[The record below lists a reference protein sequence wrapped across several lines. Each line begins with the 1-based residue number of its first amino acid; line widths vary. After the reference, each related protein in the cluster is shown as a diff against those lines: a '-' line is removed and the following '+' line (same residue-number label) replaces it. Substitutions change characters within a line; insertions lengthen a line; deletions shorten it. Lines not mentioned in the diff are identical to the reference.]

1 MNQKKSKKI
10 IVFVIILLLILIII
24 SSLLLVYFLTD
35 IFKGNK
41 ELFFKYISQISNNEN
56 GFVEQ
61 NVQTYLN
68 KKNTNSYN
76 NEGSFTINAI
86 DSSVTNIENL
96 NNFNISFSGKKDH
109 TNSKEEQNISLNYS
123 SNVNFP
129 LVYRKIGNQLG
140 VQTDYVGSR
149 FLTVESDK
157 LNNLQGEN
165 INELKNI
172 INILG
177 ALGNL
182 TNIQINQEQLNSY
195 TNIFQNISEDKFS
208 KLNDLNGTGYR
219 LTLQGSETK
228 ELVINLLET
237 LKNDQASLE
246 NLNNYLKEF
255 KNSNNITT
263 NNIEELISNIQNNN
277 YLDNE
282 TLEITVY
289 KNDGK
294 LSKLLISINEGTLDI
309 QKIITDESNLQ
320 YNILLNLNYNNEN
333 LTLNGKINLNNLNT
347 ENVKESYEL
356 SLQKSDKNYIYK
368 LENNVNFTNDV
379 SIEDF
384 TTENTSPLTN
394 FDEVTVENFL
404 VTVRQRIEEV
414 NNMQML
420 ELGYQENPIT
430 KIIPNLG
437 VYSDLINNLSSP
449 KISEE
454 DVLTFNNKFEVYQ
467 STNLQGVT
475 VRGLLS
481 TIELNNEQQ
490 QDNSSRQIKEINFN
504 GEEYE
509 VNEQNIAGLKEEIV
523 PESYYRVEF
532 EKDMDTGLIYRA
544 VLNPK

>member
-56 GFVEQ
+56 SFVEQ

-68 KKNTNSYN
+68 KKNNNSYN
-76 NEGSFTINAI
+76 NEGSFSINAV

-96 NNFNISFSGKKDH
+96 NNFNISFSGKKDN

-140 VQTDYVGSR
+140 IQTDYVGAR
-149 FLTVESDK
+149 FLTVEPDK

-165 INELKNI
+165 INEIKNLIKI
-172 INILG
+172 IGTLS
-177 ALGNL
+177 NL

-195 TNIFQNISEDKFS
+195 TNIFQNINEDKFS
-208 KLNDLNGTGYR
+208 KLSDLNGTGYR
-219 LTLQGSETK
+219 LTLQGSETQ

-237 LKNDQASLE
+237 LKNDQALLE
-246 NLNNYLKEF
+246 NLNNYLKDY
-255 KNSNNITT
+255 KNSTNITT
-263 NNIEELISNIQNNN
+263 NNIEELISNMKNNN
-277 YLDNE
+277 YLNNE
-282 TLEITVY
+282 NLEITVY
-289 KNDGK
+289 KNNGK
-294 LSKLLISINEGTLDI
+294 LSKILFSINELNLDI
-309 QKIITDESNLQ
+309 QKIITDENNIQ
-320 YNILLNLNYNNEN
+320 YNVLLNTNYNNEN

-347 ENVKESYEL
+347 ENVQETYEL
-356 SLQKSDKNYIYK
+356 TLQKSDKNYTYK
-368 LENNVNFTNDV
+368 LENNVNFSNDI

-414 NNMQML
+414 NNGQML
-420 ELGYQENPIT
+420 ELGYQENPVT
-430 KIIPNLG
+430 KLIPNLG
-437 VYSDLINNLSSP
+437 VYSDLINNLNSP

-544 VLNPK
+544 VINPK

>member
-86 DSSVTNIENL
+86 DSSITNIENL
-96 NNFNISFSGKKDH
+96 NNFNISFSGKKDN
-109 TNSKEEQNISLNYS
+109 TNSKEEQNISFNYS

-182 TNIQINQEQLNSY
+182 TNIQINQEQLTSY

-219 LTLQGSETK
+219 LTLQGSESK

-263 NNIEELISNIQNNN
+263 NNIEELISNIKSNN

-289 KNDGK
+289 KNNGK
-294 LSKLLISINEGTLDI
+294 LSKLLISLNEGSLDI

-356 SLQKSDKNYIYK
+356 SLQKSDKNYTYK

-544 VLNPK
+544 VITPK

>member
-68 KKNTNSYN
+68 KKNANSYN
-76 NEGSFTINAI
+76 NEGSFSINAV

-96 NNFNISFSGKKDH
+96 NNFNISFSGKKDN

-123 SNVNFP
+123 SNVTFP

-140 VQTDYVGSR
+140 IQTDYVGAR
-149 FLTVESDK
+149 FLTVEADK

-165 INELKNI
+165 INEIKNI
-172 INILG
+172 IKIIGTLS
-177 ALGNL
+177 NL

-208 KLNDLNGTGYR
+208 KLSDLNGTGYR
-219 LTLQGSETK
+219 LTLQGSETQ

-237 LKNDQASLE
+237 LKNDQALLE
-246 NLNNYLKEF
+246 NLNNYLKDY
-255 KNSNNITT
+255 KNSTNITT
-263 NNIEELISNIQNNN
+263 NNIEELISNLKNNN
-277 YLDNE
+277 YLNNE
-282 TLEITVY
+282 NLEITVY
-289 KNDGK
+289 KNNGK
-294 LSKLLISINEGTLDI
+294 LSKILFSINELNLDI
-309 QKIITDESNLQ
+309 QKIITDENNIQ
-320 YNILLNLNYNNEN
+320 YNVLLNTNYNNEN

-347 ENVKESYEL
+347 ENVQETYEL
-356 SLQKSDKNYIYK
+356 TLQKSDKNYTYK
-368 LENNVNFTNDV
+368 LENNVNFSNDV

-404 VTVRQRIEEV
+404 VTVRQRIEDV

-420 ELGYQENPIT
+420 ELGYQENPVT
-430 KIIPNLG
+430 KLIPNLG
-437 VYSDLINNLSSP
+437 VFSDLINNLSSP

-544 VLNPK
+544 VINPK

>member
-76 NEGSFTINAI
+76 NEGSFSINAV

-96 NNFNISFSGKKDH
+96 NNFNISFSGKKDN

-172 INILG
+172 INTIG

-219 LTLQGSETK
+219 LTLQGSESK

-237 LKNDQASLE
+237 LKQDQASLE

-263 NNIEELISNIQNNN
+263 NNIEELISNIKINN

-320 YNILLNLNYNNEN
+320 YTILLNLNYNNEN

-544 VLNPK
+544 VINPK

>member
-76 NEGSFTINAI
+76 NEGSFSINAV

-96 NNFNISFSGKKDH
+96 NNFNISFSGKKDN

-123 SNVNFP
+123 SNVTFP

-140 VQTDYVGSR
+140 IQTDYVGAR
-149 FLTVESDK
+149 FLTVEPDK

-165 INELKNI
+165 INEIKNI
-172 INILG
+172 IKIIGTLS
-177 ALGNL
+177 NL
-182 TNIQINQEQLNSY
+182 TNIQIDQEQLNSY

-208 KLNDLNGTGYR
+208 KLSDLNGTGYR
-219 LTLQGSETK
+219 LTLQGSETQ

-237 LKNDQASLE
+237 LKNDQDSLE
-246 NLNNYLKEF
+246 NLNNYLKDY
-255 KNSNNITT
+255 KNSTNITT
-263 NNIEELISNIQNNN
+263 SNIEELISNMKNNN
-277 YLDNE
+277 YLNNE
-282 TLEITVY
+282 NLEITVY
-289 KNDGK
+289 KNNGK
-294 LSKLLISINEGTLDI
+294 LSKILFSINELNLDI
-309 QKIITDESNLQ
+309 QKIITDENNIQ
-320 YNILLNLNYNNEN
+320 YNVLLNTNYNNEN

-347 ENVKESYEL
+347 ENVQETYEL
-356 SLQKSDKNYIYK
+356 TLQKSDKNYTYK
-368 LENNVNFTNDV
+368 LENNVNFSNDI

-394 FDEVTVENFL
+394 FDETTVENFL

-414 NNMQML
+414 NNGQML
-420 ELGYQENPIT
+420 ELGYQENPVT
-430 KIIPNLG
+430 KLIPNLG

-544 VLNPK
+544 VINPK

>member
-76 NEGSFTINAI
+76 NEGSFSINAV

-96 NNFNISFSGKKDH
+96 NNFNISFSGKKDN

-123 SNVNFP
+123 SNVTFP

-140 VQTDYVGSR
+140 IQTDYVGAR
-149 FLTVESDK
+149 FLTVEPDK

-165 INELKNI
+165 INEIKNI
-172 INILG
+172 IKIIGTLS
-177 ALGNL
+177 NL

-195 TNIFQNISEDKFS
+195 TNIFQNINEDKFS
-208 KLNDLNGTGYR
+208 KLSDLNGTGYR
-219 LTLQGSETK
+219 LTLQGSETQ

-237 LKNDQASLE
+237 LKNDQALLE
-246 NLNNYLKEF
+246 NLNNYLKDY
-255 KNSNNITT
+255 KNSTNITT
-263 NNIEELISNIQNNN
+263 NNIEELISNMKNNN
-277 YLDNE
+277 YLNNE
-282 TLEITVY
+282 NLEITVY
-289 KNDGK
+289 KNNGK
-294 LSKLLISINEGTLDI
+294 LSKILFSINELNLDI
-309 QKIITDESNLQ
+309 QKIIADENNIQ
-320 YNILLNLNYNNEN
+320 YNVLLNTNYNNEN

-347 ENVKESYEL
+347 ENVKETYEL
-356 SLQKSDKNYIYK
+356 TLQKSDKNYTYK
-368 LENNVNFTNDV
+368 LENNVNFSNDV

-394 FDEVTVENFL
+394 FDETTVENFL

-414 NNMQML
+414 NNGQML
-420 ELGYQENPIT
+420 ELGYQENPVT
-430 KIIPNLG
+430 KLIPNLG
-437 VYSDLINNLSSP
+437 VYSDLINNLNSP

-523 PESYYRVEF
+523 PENYYRVEF

-544 VLNPK
+544 VINPK

>member
-76 NEGSFTINAI
+76 NEGSFSINAV

-96 NNFNISFSGKKDH
+96 NNFNISFSGKKDN

-123 SNVNFP
+123 SNVTFP

-140 VQTDYVGSR
+140 IQTDYVGAR
-149 FLTVESDK
+149 FLTVEPDK

-165 INELKNI
+165 INEIKNI
-172 INILG
+172 IKIIGTLS
-177 ALGNL
+177 NL

-208 KLNDLNGTGYR
+208 KLSDLNGTGYR
-219 LTLQGSETK
+219 LTLQGSETQ

-237 LKNDQASLE
+237 LKNDQDSLE
-246 NLNNYLKEF
+246 NLNNYLKDY
-255 KNSNNITT
+255 KNSTNITT
-263 NNIEELISNIQNNN
+263 SNIEELISNMKNNN
-277 YLDNE
+277 YLNNE
-282 TLEITVY
+282 NLEITVY
-289 KNDGK
+289 KNNGK
-294 LSKLLISINEGTLDI
+294 LSKILFSINELNLDI
-309 QKIITDESNLQ
+309 QKIITDENNIQ
-320 YNILLNLNYNNEN
+320 YNVLLNTNYNNEN

-347 ENVKESYEL
+347 ENVQETYEL
-356 SLQKSDKNYIYK
+356 TLQKSDKNYTYK
-368 LENNVNFTNDV
+368 LENSVNFSNDI

-404 VTVRQRIEEV
+404 VTVRQRIEDV

-420 ELGYQENPIT
+420 ELGYQENPVT
-430 KIIPNLG
+430 KLIPNLG

-509 VNEQNIAGLKEEIV
+509 VNEQNIAGLKEEIL

-544 VLNPK
+544 VINPK

>member
-56 GFVEQ
+56 SFVEQ

-68 KKNTNSYN
+68 KKNNNSYN
-76 NEGSFTINAI
+76 NEGSFTVNAV

-96 NNFNISFSGKKDH
+96 NNFNISFSGKKDN

-140 VQTDYVGSR
+140 VQTDYVGAR
-149 FLTVESDK
+149 FLTVEPDK
-157 LNNLQGEN
+157 LNDLQGEN

-177 ALGNL
+177 VLGNL

-195 TNIFQNISEDKFS
+195 TNIFKNIGEDKFS
-208 KLNDLNGTGYR
+208 KLSDLNGTGYR
-219 LTLQGSETK
+219 LTLQGSETQ

-255 KNSNNITT
+255 KNSTNITT
-263 NNIEELISNIQNNN
+263 SNIEELISNIQNNN
-277 YLDNE
+277 YLNNE
-282 TLEITVY
+282 NLEITVY
-289 KNDGK
+289 KNNGK
-294 LSKLLISINEGTLDI
+294 LSKILISLNEGTLDI
-309 QKIITDESNLQ
+309 QKIVTDENNIQ
-320 YNILLNLNYNNEN
+320 YNILLNTNYNNED
-333 LTLNGKINLNNLNT
+333 LSLNSKINLNNLNT
-347 ENVKESYEL
+347 ENVKETYEL
-356 SLQKSDKNYIYK
+356 TLQKSDKNYTYK
-368 LENNVNFTNDV
+368 LENNINFTNDV

-384 TTENTSPLTN
+384 TTDNTSPLTN

-414 NNMQML
+414 NNGQML
-420 ELGYQENPIT
+420 ELGYQENPVT
-430 KIIPNLG
+430 KLIPNLG

-523 PESYYRVEF
+523 PENYYRVEF

-544 VLNPK
+544 VINPK

>member
-76 NEGSFTINAI
+76 NEGSFSINAV

-96 NNFNISFSGKKDH
+96 NNFNISFSGKKDN

-123 SNVNFP
+123 SNVTFP

-140 VQTDYVGSR
+140 IQTDYVGAR
-149 FLTVESDK
+149 FLTVEPDK

-165 INELKNI
+165 INEIKNLIKI
-172 INILG
+172 IGTLS
-177 ALGNL
+177 NL

-195 TNIFQNISEDKFS
+195 TNIFQNINEDKFS
-208 KLNDLNGTGYR
+208 KLSDLNGTGYR
-219 LTLQGSETK
+219 LTLQGSETQ

-237 LKNDQASLE
+237 LKNDQALLE
-246 NLNNYLKEF
+246 NLNNYLKDY
-255 KNSNNITT
+255 KNSTNITT
-263 NNIEELISNIQNNN
+263 NNIEELISNMKNNN
-277 YLDNE
+277 YLNNE
-282 TLEITVY
+282 NLEITVY
-289 KNDGK
+289 KNNGK
-294 LSKLLISINEGTLDI
+294 LSKILFSINELNLDI
-309 QKIITDESNLQ
+309 QKIITDENNIQ
-320 YNILLNLNYNNEN
+320 YNVLLNTNYNNEN

-347 ENVKESYEL
+347 ENVQEAYEL
-356 SLQKSDKNYIYK
+356 TLQKSDKNYTYK
-368 LENNVNFTNDV
+368 LENNVNFSNDI

-414 NNMQML
+414 NNGQML
-420 ELGYQENPIT
+420 ELGYQENPVT
-430 KIIPNLG
+430 KLMPNLG
-437 VYSDLINNLSSP
+437 IYSDLINNLNSP

-523 PESYYRVEF
+523 PENYYRVEF

-544 VLNPK
+544 VINPK

>member
-56 GFVEQ
+56 SFVEQ

-68 KKNTNSYN
+68 KKNNNSYN
-76 NEGSFTINAI
+76 NEGSFTVNAV

-96 NNFNISFSGKKDH
+96 NNFNISFSGKKDN

-140 VQTDYVGSR
+140 VQTDYVGAR
-149 FLTVESDK
+149 FLTVEPDK
-157 LNNLQGEN
+157 LNDLQGEN

-177 ALGNL
+177 VLGNL

-195 TNIFQNISEDKFS
+195 TNIFKNIGEDKFS
-208 KLNDLNGTGYR
+208 KLSDLNGTGYR
-219 LTLQGSETK
+219 LTLQGSETQ

-255 KNSNNITT
+255 KNSTNITT
-263 NNIEELISNIQNNN
+263 SNIEELISNIQNNN
-277 YLDNE
+277 YLNNE
-282 TLEITVY
+282 NLEITVY
-289 KNDGK
+289 KNNGK
-294 LSKLLISINEGTLDI
+294 LSKILISLNEGTLDI
-309 QKIITDESNLQ
+309 QKIVTDENNIQ
-320 YNILLNLNYNNEN
+320 YNILLNTNYNNED
-333 LTLNGKINLNNLNT
+333 LSLNSKINLNNLNT
-347 ENVKESYEL
+347 ENVKETYEL
-356 SLQKSDKNYIYK
+356 TLQKSDKNYTYK
-368 LENNVNFTNDV
+368 LENNINFTNDV

-414 NNMQML
+414 NNGQML
-420 ELGYQENPIT
+420 ELGYQENPVT
-430 KIIPNLG
+430 KLIPNLG

-523 PESYYRVEF
+523 PENYYRVEF
-532 EKDMDTGLIYRA
+532 EKDMDTGLIYRS
-544 VLNPK
+544 VINPK

>member
-96 NNFNISFSGKKDH
+96 NNFNISFSGKKDN

-237 LKNDQASLE
+237 LKQDQTSLE

-263 NNIEELISNIQNNN
+263 NNIEELISNIKSNN

-356 SLQKSDKNYIYK
+356 SLQKSDKNYTYK
-368 LENNVNFTNDV
+368 LENNVNFSNDV

-544 VLNPK
+544 VINPK

>member
-76 NEGSFTINAI
+76 NEGSFSINAV

-96 NNFNISFSGKKDH
+96 NNFNISFSGKKDN

-123 SNVNFP
+123 SNVTFP

-140 VQTDYVGSR
+140 IQTDYVGAR
-149 FLTVESDK
+149 FLTVEPDK

-165 INELKNI
+165 INEIKNI
-172 INILG
+172 IKIIGTLS
-177 ALGNL
+177 NL

-208 KLNDLNGTGYR
+208 KLSDLNGTGYR
-219 LTLQGSETK
+219 LTLQGSETQ

-237 LKNDQASLE
+237 LKNDQDSLE
-246 NLNNYLKEF
+246 NLNNYLKDY
-255 KNSNNITT
+255 KNSTNITT
-263 NNIEELISNIQNNN
+263 NNIEELISNMKNNN
-277 YLDNE
+277 YLNNE
-282 TLEITVY
+282 NLEITVY
-289 KNDGK
+289 KNNGK
-294 LSKLLISINEGTLDI
+294 LSKILFSINELNLDI
-309 QKIITDESNLQ
+309 QKIITDENNIQ
-320 YNILLNLNYNNEN
+320 YNILLDTNYNNEN

-347 ENVKESYEL
+347 ENVQETYEL
-356 SLQKSDKNYIYK
+356 TLQKSDKNYTYK
-368 LENNVNFTNDV
+368 LENNVNFSNDV

-404 VTVRQRIEEV
+404 VTVRQRIEDV

-420 ELGYQENPIT
+420 ELGYQENPVT
-430 KIIPNLG
+430 KLIPNLG

-544 VLNPK
+544 VINPK

>member
-76 NEGSFTINAI
+76 NEGSFSINAV

-96 NNFNISFSGKKDH
+96 NNFNISFSGKKDN

-123 SNVNFP
+123 SNVTFP

-140 VQTDYVGSR
+140 IQTDYVGAR
-149 FLTVESDK
+149 FLTVEPDK

-165 INELKNI
+165 INEIKNI
-172 INILG
+172 IKIIGTLS
-177 ALGNL
+177 NL

-208 KLNDLNGTGYR
+208 KLSDLNGTGYR
-219 LTLQGSETK
+219 LTLQGSETQ

-237 LKNDQASLE
+237 LKNDQALLE
-246 NLNNYLKEF
+246 NLNNYLKDY
-255 KNSNNITT
+255 KNSTNITT
-263 NNIEELISNIQNNN
+263 SNIEELISNMKNNN
-277 YLDNE
+277 YLNNE
-282 TLEITVY
+282 NLEITVY
-289 KNDGK
+289 KNNGK
-294 LSKLLISINEGTLDI
+294 LSKILFSINELNLDI
-309 QKIITDESNLQ
+309 QKIITDENNIQ
-320 YNILLNLNYNNEN
+320 YNVLLDTNYNNEN

-347 ENVKESYEL
+347 ENVQETYEL
-356 SLQKSDKNYIYK
+356 TLQKSDKNYTYK
-368 LENNVNFTNDV
+368 LENSVNFSNDV

-404 VTVRQRIEEV
+404 VTVRQRIEDV

-420 ELGYQENPIT
+420 ELGYQENPVT
-430 KIIPNLG
+430 KLIPNLG

-509 VNEQNIAGLKEEIV
+509 VNEQNIAGLKEEIL

-544 VLNPK
+544 VINPK

>member
-1 MNQKKSKKI
+1 MNQKKSKKV

-56 GFVEQ
+56 SFVEQ

-68 KKNTNSYN
+68 KKNNNSYN
-76 NEGSFTINAI
+76 NEGSFTVNAV

-96 NNFNISFSGKKDH
+96 NNFNISFSGKKDN

-140 VQTDYVGSR
+140 VQTDYVGAR
-149 FLTVESDK
+149 FLTVEPDK
-157 LNNLQGEN
+157 LNDLQGEN

-177 ALGNL
+177 VLGNL

-195 TNIFQNISEDKFS
+195 TNIFKNIGEDKFS
-208 KLNDLNGTGYR
+208 KLSDLNGTGYR
-219 LTLQGSETK
+219 LTLQGSETQ

-255 KNSNNITT
+255 KNSTNITT
-263 NNIEELISNIQNNN
+263 SNIEELISNIQNNN
-277 YLDNE
+277 YLNNE
-282 TLEITVY
+282 NLEITVY
-289 KNDGK
+289 KNNGK
-294 LSKLLISINEGTLDI
+294 LSKILISLNEGTLDI
-309 QKIITDESNLQ
+309 QKIITDENNIQ
-320 YNILLNLNYNNEN
+320 YNILLNTNYNNED
-333 LTLNGKINLNNLNT
+333 LSLNGKINLNNLNT
-347 ENVKESYEL
+347 ENVKETYEL
-356 SLQKSDKNYIYK
+356 TLQKSDKNYTYK
-368 LENNVNFTNDV
+368 LENNINFTNDV

-384 TTENTSPLTN
+384 TTDNTSPLTN

-414 NNMQML
+414 NNGQML
-420 ELGYQENPIT
+420 ELGYQENPVT
-430 KIIPNLG
+430 KLIPNLG

-523 PESYYRVEF
+523 PENYYRVEF
-532 EKDMDTGLIYRA
+532 EKDMDTGLIYRS
-544 VLNPK
+544 VINPK

>member
-56 GFVEQ
+56 SFVEQ

-68 KKNTNSYN
+68 KKNNNSYN
-76 NEGSFTINAI
+76 NEGSFTVNAV

-96 NNFNISFSGKKDH
+96 NNFNISFSGKKDN

-140 VQTDYVGSR
+140 VQADYVGAR
-149 FLTVESDK
+149 FLTVEPDK
-157 LNNLQGEN
+157 LNDLQGEN

-177 ALGNL
+177 VLGNL

-195 TNIFQNISEDKFS
+195 TNIFKNIGEDKFS
-208 KLNDLNGTGYR
+208 KLSDLNGTGYR
-219 LTLQGSETK
+219 LTLQGSETQ

-255 KNSNNITT
+255 KNSTNITT
-263 NNIEELISNIQNNN
+263 SNIEELISNIQNNN
-277 YLDNE
+277 YLNNE
-282 TLEITVY
+282 NLEITVY
-289 KNDGK
+289 KNNGK
-294 LSKLLISINEGTLDI
+294 LSKILISLNEGTLDI
-309 QKIITDESNLQ
+309 QKIVTDENNIQ
-320 YNILLNLNYNNEN
+320 YNILLNTNYNNED
-333 LTLNGKINLNNLNT
+333 LSLNGKINLNNLNT
-347 ENVKESYEL
+347 ENVKETYEL
-356 SLQKSDKNYIYK
+356 TLQKSDKNYTYK
-368 LENNVNFTNDV
+368 LENNINFTNDV

-384 TTENTSPLTN
+384 TTDNTSPLTN

-404 VTVRQRIEEV
+404 VTVRQRIKEV
-414 NNMQML
+414 NNGQML
-420 ELGYQENPIT
+420 ELGYQENPVT
-430 KIIPNLG
+430 KLIPNLG

-523 PESYYRVEF
+523 PENYYRVEF
-532 EKDMDTGLIYRA
+532 EKDMDTGLIYRS
-544 VLNPK
+544 VINPK

>member
-96 NNFNISFSGKKDH
+96 NNFNISFSGKKDN
-109 TNSKEEQNISLNYS
+109 TNSKEEQNITLNYS

-129 LVYRKIGNQLG
+129 LIYRKIGNQLG

-237 LKNDQASLE
+237 LKQDQTSLE

-263 NNIEELISNIQNNN
+263 NNIEELISNIKSNN

-356 SLQKSDKNYIYK
+356 SLQKSDKNYTYK

-437 VYSDLINNLSSP
+437 VYSDLINNLNSP

-523 PESYYRVEF
+523 PENYYRVEF

-544 VLNPK
+544 VINPK

>member
-76 NEGSFTINAI
+76 NEGSFSINAV

-96 NNFNISFSGKKDH
+96 NNFNISFSGKKDN

-123 SNVNFP
+123 SNVTFP

-140 VQTDYVGSR
+140 IQTDYVGAR
-149 FLTVESDK
+149 FLTVEPDK

-165 INELKNI
+165 INEIKNI
-172 INILG
+172 IKIIGTLS
-177 ALGNL
+177 NL

-208 KLNDLNGTGYR
+208 KLSDLNGTGYR
-219 LTLQGSETK
+219 LTLQGSEIQ

-237 LKNDQASLE
+237 LKNDQDSLE
-246 NLNNYLKEF
+246 NLNNYLKDY
-255 KNSNNITT
+255 KNSTNITT
-263 NNIEELISNIQNNN
+263 SNIEELISNMKNNN
-277 YLDNE
+277 YLNNE
-282 TLEITVY
+282 NLEITVY
-289 KNDGK
+289 KNNGK
-294 LSKLLISINEGTLDI
+294 LSKILFSINELNLDI
-309 QKIITDESNLQ
+309 QKIITDENNIQ
-320 YNILLNLNYNNEN
+320 YNVLLNTNYNNEN

-347 ENVKESYEL
+347 ENVQETYEL
-356 SLQKSDKNYIYK
+356 TLQKSDKNYTYK
-368 LENNVNFTNDV
+368 LENNVNFSNDV

-404 VTVRQRIEEV
+404 VTVRQRIKDV

-420 ELGYQENPIT
+420 ELGYQENPVT
-430 KIIPNLG
+430 KLIPNLG

-523 PESYYRVEF
+523 PENYYRVEF

-544 VLNPK
+544 VINPK

>member
-76 NEGSFTINAI
+76 NEGSFSINAV

-96 NNFNISFSGKKDH
+96 NNFNISFSGKKDN

-123 SNVNFP
+123 SNVTFP

-140 VQTDYVGSR
+140 VQTDYVGAR
-149 FLTVESDK
+149 FLTVEPDK

-165 INELKNI
+165 INEIKNI
-172 INILG
+172 IKIIGTLS
-177 ALGNL
+177 NL
-182 TNIQINQEQLNSY
+182 TNIQINQEQLNPY
-195 TNIFQNISEDKFS
+195 TSIFQNIGEDKFS
-208 KLNDLNGTGYR
+208 KLSDLNGTGYR
-219 LTLQGSETK
+219 LTLQGSETQ

-255 KNSNNITT
+255 KNSTNITT
-263 NNIEELISNIQNNN
+263 SNIEELISNIQNNN
-277 YLDNE
+277 YLNNE
-282 TLEITVY
+282 NLEITVY
-289 KNDGK
+289 KNNGK
-294 LSKLLISINEGTLDI
+294 LSKILISLNEGTLDI
-309 QKIITDESNLQ
+309 QKIVTDENNIQ
-320 YNILLNLNYNNEN
+320 YNILLNTNYNNED
-333 LTLNGKINLNNLNT
+333 LSLNGKINLNNLNT
-347 ENVKESYEL
+347 ENVKETYEL
-356 SLQKSDKNYIYK
+356 TLQKSDKNYTYK
-368 LENNVNFTNDV
+368 LENNINFTNDV

-414 NNMQML
+414 NNGQML
-420 ELGYQENPIT
+420 ELGYQENPVT
-430 KIIPNLG
+430 KLIPNLG

-523 PESYYRVEF
+523 PENYYRVEF

-544 VLNPK
+544 VINPK

>member
-76 NEGSFTINAI
+76 NEGSFSINAV

-96 NNFNISFSGKKDH
+96 NNFNISFSGKKDN

-123 SNVNFP
+123 SNVTFP

-140 VQTDYVGSR
+140 IQTDYVGAR
-149 FLTVESDK
+149 FLTVEPDK

-165 INELKNI
+165 INEIRNI
-172 INILG
+172 IKIIGTLS
-177 ALGNL
+177 NL

-208 KLNDLNGTGYR
+208 KLSDLNGTGYR
-219 LTLQGSETK
+219 LTLQGSETQ

-237 LKNDQASLE
+237 LKNDQALLE
-246 NLNNYLKEF
+246 NLNNYLKDY
-255 KNSNNITT
+255 KNSTNITT
-263 NNIEELISNIQNNN
+263 NNIEELISNMKNNN
-277 YLDNE
+277 YLNNE
-282 TLEITVY
+282 NLEITVY
-289 KNDGK
+289 KNNGK
-294 LSKLLISINEGTLDI
+294 LSKILFSINELNLDI
-309 QKIITDESNLQ
+309 QKIITDENNIQ
-320 YNILLNLNYNNEN
+320 YNVLLNTNYNNEN

-347 ENVKESYEL
+347 ENVQETYEL
-356 SLQKSDKNYIYK
+356 TLQKSDKNYTYK
-368 LENNVNFTNDV
+368 LENNVNFSNDI

-404 VTVRQRIEEV
+404 VTVRQRIEDV

-420 ELGYQENPIT
+420 ELGYQENPVT
-430 KIIPNLG
+430 KLIPNLG
-437 VYSDLINNLSSP
+437 VYSDLINNLNSP

-523 PESYYRVEF
+523 PENYYRVEF

-544 VLNPK
+544 VINPK

>member
-263 NNIEELISNIQNNN
+263 NNIEELISNIKSNN

-356 SLQKSDKNYIYK
+356 ALQKSDKNYIYK

-544 VLNPK
+544 VITPK

>member
-68 KKNTNSYN
+68 KKSTNSYN
-76 NEGSFTINAI
+76 NEGSFSINAV

-96 NNFNISFSGKKDH
+96 NNFNISFSGKKDN
-109 TNSKEEQNISLNYS
+109 TNSKKEQNISLNYS
-123 SNVNFP
+123 NNVTFP

-140 VQTDYVGSR
+140 IQTDYVGAR
-149 FLTVESDK
+149 FLTVEPDK

-165 INELKNI
+165 INEIKNI
-172 INILG
+172 IKIIGTLS
-177 ALGNL
+177 NL

-208 KLNDLNGTGYR
+208 KLSDLNGTGYR
-219 LTLQGSETK
+219 LTLQGSETQ

-237 LKNDQASLE
+237 LKNDQDSLE
-246 NLNNYLKEF
+246 NLNNYLKDY
-255 KNSNNITT
+255 KNSTNITT
-263 NNIEELISNIQNNN
+263 SNIEELISNMKNNN
-277 YLDNE
+277 YLNNE
-282 TLEITVY
+282 NLEITVY
-289 KNDGK
+289 KNNGK
-294 LSKLLISINEGTLDI
+294 LSKILFSINELNLDI
-309 QKIITDESNLQ
+309 QKIITDENNIQ
-320 YNILLNLNYNNEN
+320 YNVLLNTNYNNEN

-347 ENVKESYEL
+347 ENVQETYEL
-356 SLQKSDKNYIYK
+356 TLQKSDKNYTYK
-368 LENNVNFTNDV
+368 LENNINFTNDV

-404 VTVRQRIEEV
+404 VTVRQRIEDV

-420 ELGYQENPIT
+420 ELGYQENPVT
-430 KIIPNLG
+430 KLIPNLG

-544 VLNPK
+544 VINPK

>member
-76 NEGSFTINAI
+76 NEGSFSINAV

-96 NNFNISFSGKKDH
+96 NNFNISFSGKKDN

-123 SNVNFP
+123 SNVTFP

-140 VQTDYVGSR
+140 IQTDYVGAR
-149 FLTVESDK
+149 FLTVEPDK

-165 INELKNI
+165 INEIKNI
-172 INILG
+172 IKIIGTLS
-177 ALGNL
+177 NL

-208 KLNDLNGTGYR
+208 KLSDLNGTGYR
-219 LTLQGSETK
+219 LTLQGSETQ

-237 LKNDQASLE
+237 LKNDQDSLE
-246 NLNNYLKEF
+246 NLNNYLKDY
-255 KNSNNITT
+255 KNSTNITT
-263 NNIEELISNIQNNN
+263 SNIEELISNMKNNN
-277 YLDNE
+277 YLNNE
-282 TLEITVY
+282 NLEITVY
-289 KNDGK
+289 KNNGK
-294 LSKLLISINEGTLDI
+294 LSKILFSINELNLDI
-309 QKIITDESNLQ
+309 QKIITDENNIQ
-320 YNILLNLNYNNEN
+320 YNVLLNTNYNNEN

-356 SLQKSDKNYIYK
+356 SLQKSDKNYTYK

-404 VTVRQRIEEV
+404 VTVRQRIEDV

-420 ELGYQENPIT
+420 ELGYQENPVT
-430 KIIPNLG
+430 KLIPNLG
-437 VYSDLINNLSSP
+437 VYSDLINNLNSP

-544 VLNPK
+544 VITPK

>member
-96 NNFNISFSGKKDH
+96 NNFNISFSGKKDN
-109 TNSKEEQNISLNYS
+109 TNSKEEQNITLNYS

-219 LTLQGSETK
+219 LTLQGSESK

-263 NNIEELISNIQNNN
+263 NNIEELISNIKSNN

-356 SLQKSDKNYIYK
+356 ALQKSDKNYIYK

-544 VLNPK
+544 VITPK

>member
-76 NEGSFTINAI
+76 NEGSFSINAV

-96 NNFNISFSGKKDH
+96 NNFNISFSGKKDN

-123 SNVNFP
+123 SNVTFP

-140 VQTDYVGSR
+140 IQTDYVGAR
-149 FLTVESDK
+149 FLTVEPDK

-165 INELKNI
+165 INEIKNLIKI
-172 INILG
+172 IGTLS
-177 ALGNL
+177 NL

-195 TNIFQNISEDKFS
+195 TNIFQNINEDKFS
-208 KLNDLNGTGYR
+208 KLSDLNGTGYR
-219 LTLQGSETK
+219 LTLQGSETQ

-237 LKNDQASLE
+237 LKNDQALLE
-246 NLNNYLKEF
+246 NLNNYLKDY
-255 KNSNNITT
+255 KNSTNITT
-263 NNIEELISNIQNNN
+263 NNIEELISNMKNNN
-277 YLDNE
+277 YLNNE
-282 TLEITVY
+282 NLEITVY
-289 KNDGK
+289 KNNGK
-294 LSKLLISINEGTLDI
+294 LSKILFSINELNLDI
-309 QKIITDESNLQ
+309 QKIITDENNIQ
-320 YNILLNLNYNNEN
+320 YNVLLNTNYNNEN

-347 ENVKESYEL
+347 ENVQETYEL
-356 SLQKSDKNYIYK
+356 TLQKSDKNYTYK
-368 LENNVNFTNDV
+368 LENNVNFSNDI

-394 FDEVTVENFL
+394 FDETTVENFL

-414 NNMQML
+414 NNGQML
-420 ELGYQENPIT
+420 ELGYQENPVT
-430 KIIPNLG
+430 KLIPNLG
-437 VYSDLINNLSSP
+437 VYSDLINNLNSP

-523 PESYYRVEF
+523 PENYYRVEF

-544 VLNPK
+544 VINPK

>member
-56 GFVEQ
+56 SFVEQ

-68 KKNTNSYN
+68 KKNNNSYN
-76 NEGSFTINAI
+76 NEGSFTVNAV

-96 NNFNISFSGKKDH
+96 NNFNISFSGKKDN

-140 VQTDYVGSR
+140 VQADYVGAR
-149 FLTVESDK
+149 FLTVEPDK
-157 LNNLQGEN
+157 LNDLQGEN

-177 ALGNL
+177 VLGNL

-195 TNIFQNISEDKFS
+195 TNIFKNIGEDKFS
-208 KLNDLNGTGYR
+208 KLSDLNGTGYR
-219 LTLQGSETK
+219 LTLQGSETQ

-255 KNSNNITT
+255 KNSTNITT
-263 NNIEELISNIQNNN
+263 SNIEELISNIQNNN
-277 YLDNE
+277 YLNNE
-282 TLEITVY
+282 NLEITVY
-289 KNDGK
+289 KNNGK
-294 LSKLLISINEGTLDI
+294 LSKILISLNEGTLDI
-309 QKIITDESNLQ
+309 QKIITDENNIQ
-320 YNILLNLNYNNEN
+320 YNILLNTNYNNED
-333 LTLNGKINLNNLNT
+333 LSLNSKINLNNLNT
-347 ENVKESYEL
+347 ENVKETYEL
-356 SLQKSDKNYIYK
+356 TLQKSDKNYTYK
-368 LENNVNFTNDV
+368 LENNINFTNDV

-414 NNMQML
+414 NNGQML
-420 ELGYQENPIT
+420 ELGYQENPVT
-430 KIIPNLG
+430 KLIPNLG

-523 PESYYRVEF
+523 PENYYRVEF

-544 VLNPK
+544 VINPK

>member
-76 NEGSFTINAI
+76 NEGSFSINAV

-96 NNFNISFSGKKDH
+96 NNFNISFSGKKDN

-123 SNVNFP
+123 SNVTFP

-140 VQTDYVGSR
+140 IQTDYVGAR
-149 FLTVESDK
+149 FLTVEPDK

-165 INELKNI
+165 INEIKNLIKI
-172 INILG
+172 IGTLS
-177 ALGNL
+177 NL

-195 TNIFQNISEDKFS
+195 TNIFQNINEDKFS
-208 KLNDLNGTGYR
+208 KLSDLNGTGYR
-219 LTLQGSETK
+219 LTLQGSETQ

-237 LKNDQASLE
+237 LKNDQDSLE
-246 NLNNYLKEF
+246 NLNNYLKDY
-255 KNSNNITT
+255 KNSTNITT
-263 NNIEELISNIQNNN
+263 NNIEELISNMKNNN
-277 YLDNE
+277 YLNNE
-282 TLEITVY
+282 NLEITVY
-289 KNDGK
+289 KNNGK
-294 LSKLLISINEGTLDI
+294 LSKILFSINELNLDI
-309 QKIITDESNLQ
+309 QKIITDENNIQ
-320 YNILLNLNYNNEN
+320 YNVLLNTNYNNEN

-347 ENVKESYEL
+347 ENVQEAYEL
-356 SLQKSDKNYIYK
+356 TLQKSDKNYTYK
-368 LENNVNFTNDV
+368 LENNVNFSNDI

-414 NNMQML
+414 NNGQML
-420 ELGYQENPIT
+420 ELGYQENPVT
-430 KIIPNLG
+430 KLMPNLG
-437 VYSDLINNLSSP
+437 IYSDLINNLNSP

-523 PESYYRVEF
+523 PENYYRVEF

-544 VLNPK
+544 VINPK

>member
-56 GFVEQ
+56 SFVEQ

-68 KKNTNSYN
+68 KKNNNSYN
-76 NEGSFTINAI
+76 NEGSFTVNAV

-96 NNFNISFSGKKDH
+96 NNFNISFSGKKDN

-140 VQTDYVGSR
+140 VQTDYVGAR
-149 FLTVESDK
+149 FLTVEPDK
-157 LNNLQGEN
+157 LNDLQGEN

-177 ALGNL
+177 VLGNL

-195 TNIFQNISEDKFS
+195 TNIFKNIGEDKFS
-208 KLNDLNGTGYR
+208 KLSDLNGTGYR
-219 LTLQGSETK
+219 LTLQGSETQ

-255 KNSNNITT
+255 KNSTNITT
-263 NNIEELISNIQNNN
+263 SNIEELISNIQNNN
-277 YLDNE
+277 YLNNE
-282 TLEITVY
+282 NLEITVY
-289 KNDGK
+289 KNNGK
-294 LSKLLISINEGTLDI
+294 LSKILISLNEGTLDI
-309 QKIITDESNLQ
+309 QKIVTDENNIQ
-320 YNILLNLNYNNEN
+320 YNILLNTNYNNED
-333 LTLNGKINLNNLNT
+333 LSLNSKINLNNLNT
-347 ENVKESYEL
+347 ENVKETYEL
-356 SLQKSDKNYIYK
+356 TLQKSDKNYTYK
-368 LENNVNFTNDV
+368 LENNINFTNDV

-414 NNMQML
+414 NNGQML
-420 ELGYQENPIT
+420 ELGYQENPVT
-430 KIIPNLG
+430 KLIPNLG

-523 PESYYRVEF
+523 PENYYRVEF

-544 VLNPK
+544 VINPK

>member
-76 NEGSFTINAI
+76 NEGNFTINAI

-96 NNFNISFSGKKDH
+96 NNFNISFSGKKDN
-109 TNSKEEQNISLNYS
+109 TNSKEEQNITLNYS

-263 NNIEELISNIQNNN
+263 NNIEELISNIKSNN

-356 SLQKSDKNYIYK
+356 ALQKSDKNYIYK

-394 FDEVTVENFL
+394 FDEITVENFL

-414 NNMQML
+414 NNIQML

-544 VLNPK
+544 VITPK

>member
-86 DSSVTNIENL
+86 DSSITNIENL

-177 ALGNL
+177 ALGSL
-182 TNIQINQEQLNSY
+182 TNIQINQEQLTSY

-219 LTLQGSETK
+219 LTLQGSESK

-263 NNIEELISNIQNNN
+263 NNIEELISNIKSNN

-289 KNDGK
+289 KNNGK
-294 LSKLLISINEGTLDI
+294 LSKLLISLNEGSLDI

-356 SLQKSDKNYIYK
+356 SLQKSDKNYTYK

-544 VLNPK
+544 VITPK

>member
-76 NEGSFTINAI
+76 NEGSFSINAV

-96 NNFNISFSGKKDH
+96 NNFNISFSGKKDN

-123 SNVNFP
+123 SNVTFP

-140 VQTDYVGSR
+140 IQTDYVGAR
-149 FLTVESDK
+149 FLTVEPDK

-165 INELKNI
+165 INEIKNI
-172 INILG
+172 IKIIGTLS
-177 ALGNL
+177 NL

-208 KLNDLNGTGYR
+208 KLSDLNGTGYR
-219 LTLQGSETK
+219 LTLQGSETQ

-237 LKNDQASLE
+237 LKNDQDSLE
-246 NLNNYLKEF
+246 NLNNYLKDY
-255 KNSNNITT
+255 KNSTNITT
-263 NNIEELISNIQNNN
+263 SNIEELISNMKNNN
-277 YLDNE
+277 YLNNE
-282 TLEITVY
+282 NLEITVY
-289 KNDGK
+289 KNNGK
-294 LSKLLISINEGTLDI
+294 LSKILFSINELNLDI
-309 QKIITDESNLQ
+309 QKIITDENNIQ
-320 YNILLNLNYNNEN
+320 YNVLLNTNYNNEN

-347 ENVKESYEL
+347 ENVQETYEL
-356 SLQKSDKNYIYK
+356 TLQKSDKNYTYK
-368 LENNVNFTNDV
+368 LENNVNFSNDV

-404 VTVRQRIEEV
+404 VTVRQRIEDV

-420 ELGYQENPIT
+420 ELGYQENPVT
-430 KIIPNLG
+430 KLIPNLG

-454 DVLTFNNKFEVYQ
+454 DILTFNNKFEVYQ

-544 VLNPK
+544 VINPK

>member
-76 NEGSFTINAI
+76 NEGSFSINAV

-96 NNFNISFSGKKDH
+96 NNFNISFSGKKDN

-123 SNVNFP
+123 SNVTFP

-140 VQTDYVGSR
+140 IQTDYVGAR
-149 FLTVESDK
+149 FLTVEPDK

-165 INELKNI
+165 INEIKNLIKI
-172 INILG
+172 IGTLS
-177 ALGNL
+177 NL

-195 TNIFQNISEDKFS
+195 TNIFQNINEDKFS
-208 KLNDLNGTGYR
+208 KLSDLNGTGYR
-219 LTLQGSETK
+219 LTLQGSETQ

-237 LKNDQASLE
+237 LKNDQALLE
-246 NLNNYLKEF
+246 NLNNYLKDY
-255 KNSNNITT
+255 KNSTNITT
-263 NNIEELISNIQNNN
+263 NNIEELISNMKNNN
-277 YLDNE
+277 YLNNKN
-282 TLEITVY
+282 LEITVY
-289 KNDGK
+289 KNNGK
-294 LSKLLISINEGTLDI
+294 LSKILFSINELNLDI
-309 QKIITDESNLQ
+309 QKIITDENNIQ
-320 YNILLNLNYNNEN
+320 YNVLLNTNYNNEN

-347 ENVKESYEL
+347 ENVQETYEL
-356 SLQKSDKNYIYK
+356 TLQKSDKNYTYK
-368 LENNVNFTNDV
+368 LENNVNFSNDI

-414 NNMQML
+414 NNGQML
-420 ELGYQENPIT
+420 ELGYQENPVT
-430 KIIPNLG
+430 KLMPNLG
-437 VYSDLINNLSSP
+437 IYSDLINNLNSP

-523 PESYYRVEF
+523 PENYYRVEF

-544 VLNPK
+544 VINPK

>member
-56 GFVEQ
+56 SFVEQ

-68 KKNTNSYN
+68 KKNNNSYN
-76 NEGSFTINAI
+76 NEGSFTVNAV

-96 NNFNISFSGKKDH
+96 NNFNISFSGKKDN

-140 VQTDYVGSR
+140 VQTDYVGAR
-149 FLTVESDK
+149 FLTVEPDK
-157 LNNLQGEN
+157 LNDLQGEN

-177 ALGNL
+177 VLGNL

-195 TNIFQNISEDKFS
+195 TNIFKNIGEDKFS
-208 KLNDLNGTGYR
+208 KLSDLNGTGYR
-219 LTLQGSETK
+219 LTLQGSETQ

-255 KNSNNITT
+255 KNSTNITT
-263 NNIEELISNIQNNN
+263 SNIEELISNIQNNN
-277 YLDNE
+277 YLNNE
-282 TLEITVY
+282 NLEITVY
-289 KNDGK
+289 KNNGK
-294 LSKLLISINEGTLDI
+294 LSKILISLNEGTLDI
-309 QKIITDESNLQ
+309 QKIITDENNIQ
-320 YNILLNLNYNNEN
+320 YNILLNTNYNNED
-333 LTLNGKINLNNLNT
+333 LSLNSKINLNNLNT
-347 ENVKESYEL
+347 ENVKETYEL
-356 SLQKSDKNYIYK
+356 TLQKSDKNYTYK
-368 LENNVNFTNDV
+368 LENNINFTNDV

-384 TTENTSPLTN
+384 TTDNTSPLTN

-414 NNMQML
+414 NNGQML
-420 ELGYQENPIT
+420 ELGYQENPVT
-430 KIIPNLG
+430 KLIPNLG

-523 PESYYRVEF
+523 PENYYRVEF

-544 VLNPK
+544 VINPK

>member
-86 DSSVTNIENL
+86 DSSITNIENL
-96 NNFNISFSGKKDH
+96 NNFNISFSGKKDN

-123 SNVNFP
+123 SNVTFP

-140 VQTDYVGSR
+140 IQTDYVGSR

-182 TNIQINQEQLNSY
+182 TNIQINQEQLTSY

-219 LTLQGSETK
+219 LTLQGSESK

-263 NNIEELISNIQNNN
+263 NNIEELISNIKSNN

-289 KNDGK
+289 KNNGK
-294 LSKLLISINEGTLDI
+294 LSKLLISLNEGSLDI

-356 SLQKSDKNYIYK
+356 SLQKSDKNYTYK

-544 VLNPK
+544 VITPK

>member
-76 NEGSFTINAI
+76 NEGSFSINAV

-96 NNFNISFSGKKDH
+96 NNFNISFSGKKDN

-123 SNVNFP
+123 NNVTFP

-140 VQTDYVGSR
+140 IQTDYVGAR
-149 FLTVESDK
+149 FLTVEPDK

-165 INELKNI
+165 INEIKNI
-172 INILG
+172 IKIIGTLSNS
-177 ALGNL
+177 

-208 KLNDLNGTGYR
+208 KLSDLNGTGYR
-219 LTLQGSETK
+219 LTLQGSETQ

-237 LKNDQASLE
+237 LKNDQDSLE
-246 NLNNYLKEF
+246 NLNNYLKDY
-255 KNSNNITT
+255 KNSTNITT
-263 NNIEELISNIQNNN
+263 SNIEELISNMKNNN
-277 YLDNE
+277 YLNNE
-282 TLEITVY
+282 NLEITVY
-289 KNDGK
+289 KNNGK
-294 LSKLLISINEGTLDI
+294 LSKILFSINELNLDI
-309 QKIITDESNLQ
+309 QKIITDENNIQ
-320 YNILLNLNYNNEN
+320 YNVLLDANYNNEN

-347 ENVKESYEL
+347 ENVQETYEL
-356 SLQKSDKNYIYK
+356 TLQKSDKNYTYK
-368 LENNVNFTNDV
+368 LENSVNFSNDI

-404 VTVRQRIEEV
+404 VTVRQRIEDV

-420 ELGYQENPIT
+420 ELGYQENPVT
-430 KIIPNLG
+430 KLIPNLG

-509 VNEQNIAGLKEEIV
+509 VNEQNIAGLKEEIL

-544 VLNPK
+544 VINPK

>member
-76 NEGSFTINAI
+76 NEGSFSINAV

-96 NNFNISFSGKKDH
+96 NNFNISFSGKKDN

-123 SNVNFP
+123 NNVTFP

-140 VQTDYVGSR
+140 IQTDYVGAR
-149 FLTVESDK
+149 FLTVEPDK

-165 INELKNI
+165 INEIKNI
-172 INILG
+172 IKIIGTLS
-177 ALGNL
+177 NL

-208 KLNDLNGTGYR
+208 KLSDLNGTGYR
-219 LTLQGSETK
+219 LTLQGSETQ

-237 LKNDQASLE
+237 LKNDQALLE
-246 NLNNYLKEF
+246 NLNNYLKDY
-255 KNSNNITT
+255 KNSTNITT
-263 NNIEELISNIQNNN
+263 SNIEELISNIKNNN
-277 YLDNE
+277 YFNNE
-282 TLEITVY
+282 NLEITVY
-289 KNDGK
+289 KNNGK
-294 LSKLLISINEGTLDI
+294 LNKILFSINELNLDI
-309 QKIITDESNLQ
+309 QKIITDENNIQ
-320 YNILLNLNYNNEN
+320 YNVLLNTNYNNEN

-347 ENVKESYEL
+347 ENVQETYEL
-356 SLQKSDKNYIYK
+356 TLQKSDKNYTYK
-368 LENNVNFTNDV
+368 LENSVNFSNDI

-404 VTVRQRIEEV
+404 VTVRQRIEDV

-420 ELGYQENPIT
+420 ELGYQENPVT
-430 KIIPNLG
+430 KLIPNLG

-544 VLNPK
+544 VINPK

>member
-76 NEGSFTINAI
+76 NEGSFSINAI

-96 NNFNISFSGKKDH
+96 NNFNISFSGKKDN

-123 SNVNFP
+123 SNVTFP

-140 VQTDYVGSR
+140 IQTDYVGAR

-165 INELKNI
+165 INEIKNI
-172 INILG
+172 IKIIGTLR
-177 ALGNL
+177 NL

-208 KLNDLNGTGYR
+208 KLSDLNGTGYR
-219 LTLQGSETK
+219 LTLQGSETQ

-237 LKNDQASLE
+237 LKNDQDSLE
-246 NLNNYLKEF
+246 NLNNYLKDY
-255 KNSNNITT
+255 KNSTNITT
-263 NNIEELISNIQNNN
+263 SNIEELISNIKNNN
-277 YLDNE
+277 YFNNE
-282 TLEITVY
+282 NLEITVY
-289 KNDGK
+289 KNNGK
-294 LSKLLISINEGTLDI
+294 LSKLLISLNEGSLDI
-309 QKIITDESNLQ
+309 QKIITDENNIQ
-320 YNILLNLNYNNEN
+320 YNVLLDTNYNNEN

-347 ENVKESYEL
+347 ENVQETYEL
-356 SLQKSDKNYIYK
+356 TLQKSDKNYTYK
-368 LENNVNFTNDV
+368 LENSVNFSNDV

-404 VTVRQRIEEV
+404 VTVRQRIEDV

-420 ELGYQENPIT
+420 ELGYQENPVT
-430 KIIPNLG
+430 KLIPNLG

-509 VNEQNIAGLKEEIV
+509 VNEQNIAGLKEEIL

-544 VLNPK
+544 VINPK

>member
-96 NNFNISFSGKKDH
+96 NNFNISFSGKKDN
-109 TNSKEEQNISLNYS
+109 TNSKEEQNITLNYS

-219 LTLQGSETK
+219 LTLQGSESK

-263 NNIEELISNIQNNN
+263 NNIEELISNIKSNN

-356 SLQKSDKNYIYK
+356 ALQKSDKNYIYK

-544 VLNPK
+544 VINPK